1 MIRLLLR
8 LLLFI
13 VVAVLVY
20 NFFLGTPA
28 EKEGAKK
35 VFEQFKNAGNAVKEL
50 LISEKEKFDAGKYE
64 NVTRQV
70 DNLFKNIKEEIKD
83 TDTNSLREL
92 EALEEQKKS
101 LQEEVDNFESDNEN
115 NDEST
120 KQDKKKQLNEKFKKL
135 VEDTERLLSK
145 MNIKDN

>member
-1 MIRLLLR
+1 MIRLLFR

-50 LISEKEKFDAGKYE
+50 LIAEKEKFDAGKYE
-64 NVTRQV
+64 DVTRQV
-70 DNLFKNIKEEIKD
+70 DNLFKNIKSEIKD

-92 EALEEQKKS
+92 ESLENQKKLLEENIN
-101 LQEEVDNFESDNEN
+101 NFESDNQ
-115 NDEST
+115 NDDQLVQQE
-120 KQDKKKQLNEKFKKL
+120 KKKQLNEKLRKL
-135 VEDTERLLSK
+135 VEDTERLLK
-145 MNIKDN
+145 KIDIKSN

>member
-92 EALEEQKKS
+92 EALEKQKKS
-101 LQEEVDNFESDNEN
+101 LQEDVDNFESDNEN
-115 NDEST
+115 KDEST
-120 KQDKKKQLNEKFKKL
+120 KQDRKKQLNEKFKKL
-135 VEDTERLLSK
+135 VEDTERLLNK

>member
-101 LQEEVDNFESDNEN
+101 LQEEVGNFESDNEN
-115 NDEST
+115 KDEST

>member
-1 MIRLLLR
+1 MLRLLLR

-13 VVAVLVY
+13 VVAVLLY

-115 NDEST
+115 KDEST

>member
-1 MIRLLLR
+1 MIKLLLR

-70 DNLFKNIKEEIKD
+70 DNLFKNIKAEIKD

-92 EALEEQKKS
+92 EALENQKKR
-101 LQEEVDNFESDNEN
+101 LKEEIDNFESDNKN

-120 KQDKKKQLNEKFKKL
+120 KQEKKKQLNEKFRKL
-135 VEDTERLLSK
+135 VEDTERLMNK